1 MKHLNKHLRTFLLI
15 VLALA
20 ATYTAKEGLDPMP
33 KDTAGVT
40 VKRVVD
46 GDTLIIDDGADT
58 RVRLIG
64 VDTPET
70 VKPRGRVEPWGK
82 EASDFSKK
90 TLTGKAVFLEFD
102 EEKED
107 RYGRTLAYIWT
118 EDPRVSDKP
127 REEILFNYQ
136 LLASGYARERAYEPN
151 TKYQALLHKGEI
163 VAMDHVRGIWAVEGK
178 EGPAKG
184 NKKSKIYHLPTDK
197 SYDKV
202 SPKNAVYFENAMEA
216 ERAGYQRSFSR

>member
-20 ATYTAKEGLDPMP
+20 ATFTAKGALDSSP

-90 TLTGKAVFLEFD
+90 ALTGKAVYLEYD

-127 REEILFNYQ
+127 KEEILFNYR
-136 LLASGYARERAYEPN
+136 LVASGYARERANEPN
-151 TKYQALLHKGEI
+151 TRYQSLLHKGEI

-184 NKKSKIYHLPTDK
+184 NKRSKVYHLPADE
-197 SYDKV
+197 SYDKL
-202 SPKNAVYFENAMEA
+202 SPKNTIYFENAMEA
-216 ERAGYQRSFSR
+216 ERAGYRRTFDR

>member
-1 MKHLNKHLRTFLLI
+1 MKHLNKHMRTYLLI

-20 ATYTAKEGLDPMP
+20 ATYTAKESLDSP

-90 TLTGKAVFLEFD
+90 TLTGKAVFLEYD

-127 REEILFNYQ
+127 KEEILFNYQ
-136 LLASGYARERAYEPN
+136 LVASGYARERAYEPN
-151 TKYQALLHKGEI
+151 TKYQAMLHEGEI

-197 SYDKV
+197 SYDRV
-202 SPKNAVYFENAMEA
+202 SPQNAMYFENAMEA

>member
-1 MKHLNKHLRTFLLI
+1 MKHLNKRLRTFLLI

-20 ATYTAKEGLDPMP
+20 ATFTAKGSLSPAPEVG
-33 KDTAGVT
+33 GVT

-46 GDTLIIDDGADT
+46 GDTLVLDDGQDT

-90 TLTGKAVFLEFD
+90 SLTGKAVFLEYD

-107 RYGRTLAYIWT
+107 HYGRTLAYVWT
-118 EDPRVSDKP
+118 EDPRKSERPK
-127 REEILFNYQ
+127 EEILYNYQ
-136 LLASGYARERAYEPN
+136 LVASGYARERAYEPN
-151 TKYQALLHKGEI
+151 TKYQALLHEGEI

-184 NKKSKIYHLPTDK
+184 SKKSKIYHLPSDK
-197 SYDKV
+197 SYNKV
-202 SPKNAVYFENAMEA
+202 SPQNAIMFENAMAA
-216 ERAGYQRSFSR
+216 ERAGYRRTFSR

>member
-1 MKHLNKHLRTFLLI
+1 MKHLNKRLRTFLLI

-20 ATYTAKEGLDPMP
+20 ATFTAKGSLS
-33 KDTAGVT
+33 TAPEAGGVT
-40 VKRVVD
+40 VKRVGD
-46 GDTLIIDDGADT
+46 GDTLVLDDGQDT

-90 TLTGKAVFLEFD
+90 SLTGKAVFLEYD

-107 RYGRTLAYIWT
+107 HYGRTLAYVWT
-118 EDPRVSDKP
+118 EDPRKSERPK
-127 REEILFNYQ
+127 EEILYNYQ
-136 LLASGYARERAYEPN
+136 LVASGYARERAYEPN
-151 TKYQALLHKGEI
+151 TKYQSLLHEGEI

-184 NKKSKIYHLPTDK
+184 NKKSKIYHLPSDK
-197 SYDKV
+197 SFNKV
-202 SPKNAVYFENAMEA
+202 SPQNAVMFENAMAA
-216 ERAGYQRSFSR
+216 ERAGYQRTFSR

>member
-33 KDTAGVT
+33 KATAGVT

-90 TLTGKAVFLEFD
+90 ALTGKAVFLEYD

-127 REEILFNYQ
+127 KEEILFNYQ
-136 LLASGYARERAYEPN
+136 LVASGYARERAYEPN
-151 TKYQALLHKGEI
+151 TKYQALLHEGEI

-202 SPKNAVYFENAMEA
+202 SPQNAVFFENAMEA

>member
-1 MKHLNKHLRTFLLI
+1 MRTFLLI

-46 GDTLIIDDGADT
+46 GDTLIIDDGTDT

-70 VKPRGRVEPWGK
+70 VKSRGRVEPWGK

-90 TLTGKAVFLEFD
+90 ALTGKAVFLEYD

-118 EDPRVSDKP
+118 EDPRASNKP
-127 REEILFNYQ
+127 KEEILFNYQ
-136 LLASGYARERAYEPN
+136 LVASGYARERAYEPN
-151 TKYQALLHKGEI
+151 TKYQALLHEGEI

-178 EGPAKG
+178 EGPARG
-184 NKKSKIYHLPTDK
+184 NKKSKVYHLPADK

-202 SPKNAVYFENAMEA
+202 SPQNVVYFENAMEA

>member
-1 MKHLNKHLRTFLLI
+1 MRTFLLI

-46 GDTLIIDDGADT
+46 GDTLIIDDGTDT

-70 VKPRGRVEPWGK
+70 VKPRAWVEPWGK

-90 TLTGKAVFLEFD
+90 ALTGKAVYLEYD

-107 RYGRTLAYIWT
+107 RHGRTLAYIWT

-127 REEILFNYQ
+127 KEEILFNYQ
-136 LLASGYARERAYEPN
+136 LVASGYARERAYEPN
-151 TKYQALLHKGEI
+151 TKYQALLHEGEI

-184 NKKSKIYHLPTDK
+184 NKKSKVYHLPADK

-202 SPKNAVYFENAMEA
+202 SPQNVVYFENAMEA

>member
-1 MKHLNKHLRTFLLI
+1 MKHLNKRLRTFLLI

-20 ATYTAKEGLDPMP
+20 ASFTAKEGLSPASGA
-33 KDTAGVT
+33 TSGVT

-46 GDTLIIDDGADT
+46 GDTLIIDDGKDT

-90 TLTGKAVFLEFD
+90 ALTGKSVYLEYD

-107 RYGRTLAYIWT
+107 HYGRTLAYIWT
-118 EDPRVSDKP
+118 EDPRTSDKP
-127 REEILFNYQ
+127 KEEILFNYQ
-136 LLASGYARERAYEPN
+136 LVASGYARERAYEPN
-151 TKYQALLHKGEI
+151 TKYQAILHEGEI

-184 NKKSKIYHLPTDK
+184 NKKSKIYHLPSDK
-197 SYDKV
+197 SYDRV
-202 SPKNAVYFENAMEA
+202 SPQNTVIFENAMEA
-216 ERAGYQRSFSR
+216 ERAGYQRTFSR

>member
-1 MKHLNKHLRTFLLI
+1 M
-15 VLALA
+15 LALA

-90 TLTGKAVFLEFD
+90 ALTEKAVFLEYD

-118 EDPRVSDKP
+118 EDPRISDKP
-127 REEILFNYQ
+127 KEEILFNYQ
-136 LLASGYARERAYEPN
+136 LVASGYARERAYEPN

-197 SYDKV
+197 SYDRV
-202 SPKNAVYFENAMEA
+202 SPQNAVYFENAMEA